1 MNHKRLFA
9 ALAALVLLA
18 VPVTAAEVDCGDV
31 YCFGA
36 GDFSGEELLGIC
48 ITGLPEQA
56 VGTVCLGTRVIRE
69 GDILPGDRLDQL
81 TFLPARRE
89 TDTRTQI
96 LYLPVF
102 AQGVGPETALTI
114 SIRGRENQAPITE
127 DFAVETYKNLPLEG
141 KLKVREP
148 EEETMTFTL
157 VRGPKRGQVEL
168 REDGSFVYTP
178 KKNKVGI
185 DSFVYTATDAAG
197 KVSRETTVTITIVK
211 PTDSTQYTDTAGLSC
226 RFAAEWMKN
235 TGIFVGETLDGN
247 PCFQPDRE
255 VTRGEF
261 LTMLVRTLDLPREEE
276 QDLGAWQG
284 DTPAWLRP
292 YLSAAVRY
300 GLTAGLPEQQ
310 VFESGEILSGSEA
323 AVMIQN
329 ALALAAD
336 TEVFAPENAPD
347 WAKQAMAV
355 LNAWGIS
362 LENEPMTR
370 SRAAEVLYAVSQL
383 AEDAPGMV
391 VRR

>member
-56 VGTVCLGTRVIRE
+56 VGTVCLGTRVIRK

-114 SIRGRENQAPITE
+114 SIRGRENQTPITE

-329 ALALAAD
+329 ALALTAD